1 MLVILVPFVVIFAI
15 YEIVA
20 RVRDCRWIS
29 PDFTAR
35 GGPISGTLQTDIPR
49 TIWSSYATEPSLG

>member
-1 MLVILVPFVVIFAI
+1 MLGILVLIVFIIAI

-29 PDFTAR
+29 PDFTAV
-35 GGPISGTLQTDIPR
+35 PR
-49 TIWSSYATEPSLG
+49 HDREAK

>member
-1 MLVILVPFVVIFAI
+1 MLAILVLIVIAFAI

-29 PDFTAR
+29 PDFTGR
-35 GGPISGTLQTDIPR
+35 PPR
-49 TIWSSYATEPSLG
+49 EP

>member
-35 GGPISGTLQTDIPR
+35 GGPTQRNPTD
-49 TIWSSYATEPSLG
+49 